1 MKNVVRYIVV
11 GVVLAV
17 LVVSYFIYLQKNP
30 ATSATKNETTQVSEL
45 DKVLTRDFDN
55 NYPSTPREVVK
66 WYNRILMLY
75 YSEDLSDDQL
85 NQLCGQAMKL
95 FDVDLV
101 ANNPKEVYV
110 ASVKSEIQDYKDKS
124 RKLVTADVGDS
135 EDVIYETVNGS
146 DMAYIIGH
154 YFVKENTSY
163 ADTYQKYALR
173 KDADGNWK
181 ILGYQ
186 LCDVYGDLLY

>member
-1 MKNVVRYIVV
+1 MKNIARYIVV
-11 GVVLAV
+11 GVILAV
-17 LVVSYFIYLQKNP
+17 LVISYFIYLQKNP
-30 ATSATKNETTQVSEL
+30 ATSKTKNETTQTSEL
-45 DKVLTRDFDN
+45 DKVLTRDFVQ

-75 YSEDLSDDQL
+75 YGEDLEEGELSQL
-85 NQLCGQAMKL
+85 AGQALQL
-95 FDVDLV
+95 FDDDLA
-101 ANNPKEVYV
+101 ANNPKEIYV
-110 ASVKSEIQDYKDKS
+110 ASVKAEIQDYKDKG
-124 RKLVTADVGDS
+124 RKLVTADVADS

-146 DMAYIIGH
+146 EMAYIVAH

-173 KDADGNWK
+173 KDEDGHWK

-186 LCDVYGDLLY
+186 LCDQYGDLLN